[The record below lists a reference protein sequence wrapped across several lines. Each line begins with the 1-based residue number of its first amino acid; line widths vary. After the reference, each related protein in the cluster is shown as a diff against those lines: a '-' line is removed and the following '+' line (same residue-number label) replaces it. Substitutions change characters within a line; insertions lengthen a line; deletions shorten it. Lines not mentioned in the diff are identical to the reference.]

1 MSEVPQKNVGWAW
14 FWAIVGVLYTISPVD
29 VVPDVLPLGGWADD
43 VVALGTAGLNLLQK
57 YTEDTS
63 QALSSILK
71 VLKYILLFGGIVI
84 VLILV
89 LIALLVY
96 KAVV

>member
-14 FWAIVGVLYTISPVD
+14 FWAIVGLLYTISPID
-29 VVPDVLPLGGWADD
+29 IVPDVLPLAGWADD
-43 VVALGTAGLNLLQK
+43 VVALGAAGLNLLQK

-63 QALSSILK
+63 QTMAAILK
-71 VLKYILLFGGIVI
+71 TLKYVLLFGGVII
-84 VLILV
+84 VLILA
-89 LIALLVY
+89 LITLLVY

>member
-14 FWAIVGVLYTISPVD
+14 FWMIVGVLYTISPVD
-29 VVPDVLPLGGWADD
+29 VVPDILPVAGWADD
-43 VVALGTAGLNLLQK
+43 VVALGTTALNLLQK
-57 YTEDTS
+57 YTADTS
-63 QALSSILK
+63 QSLSQILK